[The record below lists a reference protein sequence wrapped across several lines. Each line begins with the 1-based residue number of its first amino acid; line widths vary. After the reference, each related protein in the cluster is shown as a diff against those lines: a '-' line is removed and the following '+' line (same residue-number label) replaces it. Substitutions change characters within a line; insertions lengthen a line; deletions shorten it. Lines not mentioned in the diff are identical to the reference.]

1 VVSQIGIEVCKN
13 LALLTPAKL
22 TVSDDNEVDD
32 FDESFN
38 WFYRPHYYGKK
49 KSDAIVSELFL
60 MNPFLNINQIQTDS
74 ITEDV
79 VKTYD
84 IFILTDC
91 YNQNVIDG
99 WDVICRQNNVGFLLV
114 SCIGMFGSL
123 FVDFGPKFRVLD
135 KFNMTKKNHYN
146 IKNITRSKPGVITIQ
161 DVGRQ
166 FVLETGD
173 FVTIRE
179 VEGMTE
185 VNGNEARPI
194 KVLDSTSFSIENTS
208 SYTSYLKGGLVI
220 PEPVPMTLKFD
231 SFRDNLNKPKFKSTD
246 NGNFSQIEMHVC
258 MMIYYELREE
268 LEEEVCLVA
277 DQFEETE
284 ISQLVSDILLSR
296 EFIRKMVAQ
305 NGLDVSKLKKLT
317 LKLVNSKKGQFLPVS
332 HMMANLAS
340 TQVICYTG
348 KFMPIYQSVN
358 FEVASQF
365 ADTFLESLSFSEYN
379 PLDHHLETYGNL
391 TDKIL
396 NHMNLK

>member
-1 VVSQIGIEVCKN
+1 M
-13 LALLTPAKL
+13 
-22 TVSDDNEVDD
+22 SDDNQVDD
-32 FDESFN
+32 YDEAFN
-38 WFYRPHYYGKK
+38 WFYKSHYYGKR

-60 MNPFLNINQIQTDS
+60 MNPFLNINQIQTES
-74 ITEDV
+74 ITEEV

-99 WDVICRQNNVGFLLV
+99 WDVICRQNNIGFLLV
-114 SCIGMFGSL
+114 SCIGMFGNL

-146 IKNITRSKPGVITIQ
+146 IKHISRQKPGVVTIQ
-161 DVGRQ
+161 DVGRP

-173 FVTIRE
+173 FVTIKE

-194 KVLDSTSFSIENTS
+194 KVLDSTSFSIEATTS
-208 SYTSYLKGGLVI
+208 YSTYLKGGLVI
-220 PEPVPMTLKFD
+220 PEPVPVSMKFE
-231 SFRDNLNKPKFKSTD
+231 SFRENLNKPKFKSSG
-246 NGNFSQIEMHVC
+246 NGTFTQIEMHVC

-268 LEEEVCLVA
+268 LEEEVCLAA
-277 DQFEETE
+277 DQIEEAD
-284 ISQLVSDILLSR
+284 ISQLISDILQSR
-296 EFIRKMVAQ
+296 DSIKKLLAQ
-305 NGLDVSKLKKLT
+305 HSLEASKLKKLA
-317 LKLVNSKKGQFLPVS
+317 LKLVNSKKGQFLPVC
-332 HMMANLAS
+332 HIMANIAS

-348 KFMPIYQSVN
+348 KFVPIYQSVY
-358 FEVASQF
+358 FDVSAHF

-391 TDKIL
+391 TDQIL
-396 NHMNLK
+396 NHTNLK

>member
-1 VVSQIGIEVCKN
+1 
-13 LALLTPAKL
+13 
-22 TVSDDNEVDD
+22 
-32 FDESFN
+32 
-38 WFYRPHYYGKK
+38 
-49 KSDAIVSELFL
+49 

-74 ITEDV
+74 ITEEV

-99 WDVICRQNNVGFLLV
+99 WNVICRQNNVGFLLV

-123 FVDFGPKFRVLD
+123 FVDFGLKFRVLD

-146 IKNITRSKPGVITIQ
+146 IKNITRHKPGVVTIQ
-161 DVGRQ
+161 DVGRP

-208 SYTSYLKGGLVI
+208 SYSSYLKGGLVI
-220 PEPVPMTLKFD
+220 PEPVPMSLKFE
-231 SFRDNLNKPKFKSTD
+231 SFRENLNKPKFKSSG
-246 NGNFSQIEMHVC
+246 NGDYSQLEMHVC
-258 MMIYYELREE
+258 MMIYLELREE
-268 LEEEVCLVA
+268 LEEEVCMVA
-277 DQFEETE
+277 DQVDETE
-284 ISQLVSDILLSR
+284 VAQLVSDILLSR
-296 EFIRKMVAQ
+296 DNIRKMVMQ
-305 NGLDVSKLKKLT
+305 NNLEAAKLKKLT
-317 LKLVNSKKGQFLPVS
+317 LKLVNSKKGQFLPVC

-340 TQVICYTG
+340 TQVICFTG
-348 KFMPIYQSVN
+348 KFMPIYQSIYYDVSAH
-358 FEVASQF
+358 FT
-365 ADTFLESLSFSEYN
+365 DTFLESLSFSEYN

-391 TDKIL
+391 TNKIL
-396 NHMNLK
+396 NHTNLK